1 MYLMFQKV
9 KTPIIVADR
18 CLFQTVYNIDLPNG
32 DFEFLQTSQGNHE
45 ITEANACMIGDRVV
59 SFNRFTYSKFEKQED
74 GRIKILSVTSIDP
87 GKDLPNFI

>member
-1 MYLMFQKV
+1 
-9 KTPIIVADR
+9 
-18 CLFQTVYNIDLPNG
+18 
-32 DFEFLQTSQGNHE
+32 
-45 ITEANACMIGDRVV
+45 MIGDRVV